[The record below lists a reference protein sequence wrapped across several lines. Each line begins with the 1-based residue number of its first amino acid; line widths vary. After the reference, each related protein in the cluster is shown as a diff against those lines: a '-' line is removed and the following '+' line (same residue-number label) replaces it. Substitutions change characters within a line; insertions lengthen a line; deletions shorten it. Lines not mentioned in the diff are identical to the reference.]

1 MVLVLLLVKKIS
13 KFYSNPSKTLETSD
27 FHKLQIQQHGLVNV
41 IVESDAQIIVSVI
54 KSSTA
59 LNYSVGLVLND
70 CRFLLGSLEGC
81 SLVHAQILANQAA
94 HYLARSFV
102 SRSDLGEWRESP
114 PSFLTNVRAN
124 NLN

>member
-1 MVLVLLLVKKIS
+1 MVLVLFLVKKIS
-13 KFYSNPSKTLETSD
+13 KFYSNPSKTPKTSD

-41 IVESDAQIIVSVI
+41 IVESDAQIVVSVI

-59 LNYSVGLVLND
+59 LNSSVGIVLND
-70 CRFLLGSLEGC
+70 GHSLLGNLEGC
-81 SLVHAQILANQAA
+81 SLVHVQRSANQAA

-102 SRSDLGEWRESP
+102 SRSDIREWSESP
-114 PSFLTNVRAN
+114 PSFLTNVLAN